1 MLIVYLIFYYNFFRV
16 PIIIYKCYFP
26 PYRDPEV
33 LEAAARDLQSH
44 RESLLEQSQILQ
56 EENHSLREEN
66 SMNLSALQDLR
77 NENASIVQSYN
88 KASVLYKR
96 LREKYSQCAAANQTL
111 IQDHINHVARF
122 QSALND
128 IVRQKAVNENLAR
141 LVQETTR

>member
-1 MLIVYLIFYYNFFRV
+1 MLIVYLIFYYYFFRV

-26 PYRDPEV
+26 PYRDPEA
-33 LEAAARDLQSH
+33 LEAVARDLQSH
-44 RESLLEQSQILQ
+44 RESLLEQSQILH

-96 LREKYSQCAAANQTL
+96 LRGKFGQCVAVNQNL
-111 IQDHINHVARF
+111 LQDHIEHEARF
-122 QSALND
+122 QSVLND

-141 LVQETTR
+141 LVQKTTR

>member
-1 MLIVYLIFYYNFFRV
+1 MLIVYLIYYYNFFRV

-26 PYRDPEV
+26 PYRD
-33 LEAAARDLQSH
+33 LEALEAVARDLQSH
-44 RESLLEQSQILQ
+44 RESLLEQSQILH